1 MAYYFVNYV
10 IHLISEK
17 YDSDAIYKEGLQIY
31 TTLDLDLQK
40 EAEAALKK
48 NLPNAYTDDK
58 KLTQPQGALVSI
70 EVGTGYVRAM
80 VGGRG
85 QDHFNRAVQMTRQPG
100 SAFKPFVYL
109 TAFANKVTPFD
120 ILSNETKDFGGGWM
134 PKNYGGTSGGSVTV
148 MEALVKSMNIPTVHL
163 ADQVGIEKI
172 IRTAKNVGI
181 STLVTGGEYSDTNL
195 AAALGG
201 LTYGVSVWDMAKA
214 YSVFANGGKLVE
226 PTVIM
231 KVVDRNGKV
240 LEDHSGAPEST
251 QVVDEASAWTLTSV
265 LEEVISRGTG
275 GNAYIGRPSAG
286 KTGTTD
292 DEHDAWF
299 VGYTPDLSTAVWI
312 GDDASTNAGYTGG
325 TIPAAIWRD
334 YMYEAESGYT
344 VKNFEI
350 PASVRSSMEKARAA
364 RAKQEAEAAEKK
376 KKEEAEKTKKAL
388 KDKVKSAGNKLL
400 DRISGRSAEKSG
412 EKQ

>member
-1 MAYYFVNYV
+1 
-10 IHLISEK
+10 
-17 YDSDAIYKEGLQIY
+17 
-31 TTLDLDLQK
+31 
-40 EAEAALKK
+40 
-48 NLPNAYTDDK
+48 
-58 KLTQPQGALVSI
+58 
-70 EVGTGYVRAM
+70 
-80 VGGRG
+80 
-85 QDHFNRAVQMTRQPG
+85 
-100 SAFKPFVYL
+100 
-109 TAFANKVTPFD
+109 
-120 ILSNETKDFGGGWM
+120 
-134 PKNYGGTSGGSVTV
+134 
-148 MEALVKSMNIPTVHL
+148 
-163 ADQVGIEKI
+163 
-172 IRTAKNVGI
+172 
-181 STLVTGGEYSDTNL
+181 
-195 AAALGG
+195 
-201 LTYGVSVWDMAKA
+201 MAKA

-240 LEDHSGAPEST
+240 LEDHSGAREST
-251 QVVDEASAWTLTSV
+251 QAVDEASAWTLTSV

-299 VGYTPDLSTAVWI
+299 VGYTPDLSTAVWV

-376 KKEEAEKTKKAL
+376 KKEEAEKKEKAL

>member
-1 MAYYFVNYV
+1 M
-10 IHLISEK
+10 
-17 YDSDAIYKEGLQIY
+17 
-31 TTLDLDLQK
+31 
-40 EAEAALKK
+40 
-48 NLPNAYTDDK
+48 
-58 KLTQPQGALVSI
+58 
-70 EVGTGYVRAM
+70 
-80 VGGRG
+80 
-85 QDHFNRAVQMTRQPG
+85 
-100 SAFKPFVYL
+100 
-109 TAFANKVTPFD
+109 
-120 ILSNETKDFGGGWM
+120 
-134 PKNYGGTSGGSVTV
+134 
-148 MEALVKSMNIPTVHL
+148 
-163 ADQVGIEKI
+163 
-172 IRTAKNVGI
+172 
-181 STLVTGGEYSDTNL
+181 
-195 AAALGG
+195 
-201 LTYGVSVWDMAKA
+201 
-214 YSVFANGGKLVE
+214 
-226 PTVIM
+226 
-231 KVVDRNGKV
+231 
-240 LEDHSGAPEST
+240 
-251 QVVDEASAWTLTSV
+251 

>member
-1 MAYYFVNYV
+1 M
-10 IHLISEK
+10 
-17 YDSDAIYKEGLQIY
+17 
-31 TTLDLDLQK
+31 
-40 EAEAALKK
+40 
-48 NLPNAYTDDK
+48 
-58 KLTQPQGALVSI
+58 
-70 EVGTGYVRAM
+70 
-80 VGGRG
+80 
-85 QDHFNRAVQMTRQPG
+85 
-100 SAFKPFVYL
+100 
-109 TAFANKVTPFD
+109 
-120 ILSNETKDFGGGWM
+120 
-134 PKNYGGTSGGSVTV
+134 
-148 MEALVKSMNIPTVHL
+148 
-163 ADQVGIEKI
+163 
-172 IRTAKNVGI
+172 
-181 STLVTGGEYSDTNL
+181 
-195 AAALGG
+195 
-201 LTYGVSVWDMAKA
+201 
-214 YSVFANGGKLVE
+214 E

-312 GDDASTNAGYTGG
+312 GDDASTNAGVYRRHHSGG
-325 TIPAAIWRD
+325 DLARL
-334 YMYEAESGYT
+334 Y
-344 VKNFEI
+344 
-350 PASVRSSMEKARAA
+350 VRSGKRLYREELRNSCFRKKQYGKSKGRAG
-364 RAKQEAEAAEKK
+364 EAGSGSGGKKK